1 MQLMEFNLDPQR
13 FHLDVAVHFLW
24 RADVC
29 CHDKTPS
36 FRRYMDFNA
45 TFAAGSAVQHH
56 RGFDASSEAAD
67 AASTRSS
74 GVRAGVTLAVRTAP
88 ANTYFGMGLGKNGG
102 LLDTWFAGRSTEAQ
116 WASWIVFDFGFEV
129 SIDGLKL
136 HTYGDGLH
144 EPVKRPPPTNLT
156 VQRDAGGLQYRRLSL
171 LPIQRPLEP
180 AGIGSKYV
188 LTC

>member
-1 MQLMEFNLDPQR
+1 MLLFTFCGGLTYVVTTKP
-13 FHLDVAVHFLW
+13 
-24 RADVC
+24 
-29 CHDKTPS
+29 PS

-56 RGFDASSEAAD
+56 REFDASSETAD
-67 AASTRSS
+67 AATTRSS

-144 EPVKRPPPTNLT
+144 EPVKRPPT
-156 VQRDAGGLQYRRLSL
+156 
-171 LPIQRPLEP
+171 P
-180 AGIGSKYV
+180 AYQPYCTSGCGWAAV
-188 LTC
+188 